1 MTKPIAMVFFGFTAC
16 AATVP
21 VPPQA
26 FDAGGWSLDAQ
37 FMDVMGSPYLLAH
50 GLGVPVADAT
60 ATASVPTAGTYRV
73 WARTRNWAPGS
84 PGRFRIAVNG
94 KTLDKTFGAEKDV
107 WDWEDGGVVELAS
120 GRVTVALR
128 DLTGFDG
135 RCIPRLRVRGGPEP
149 RLARANQPFPLRSRA
164 GEGPARDD

>member
-1 MTKPIAMVFFGFTAC
+1 MTRPIAIAFLGLAAC

-21 VPPQA
+21 VPPQS

-60 ATASVPTAGTYRV
+60 ATVSVPKAGTYRV
-73 WARTRNWAPGS
+73 WARTRNWAPES
-84 PGRFRIAVNG
+84 PGRFRVVVNG
-94 KTLDKTFGAEKDV
+94 KALDKTFGAGKDV
-107 WDWEDGGVVELAS
+107 WDWEDGGVMELAT

-135 RCIPRLRVRGGPEP
+135 R
-149 RLARANQPFPLRSRA
+149 
-164 GEGPARDD
+164 